1 MLNLRGS
8 KTFRTNFDIIFRA
21 NLIIQISSFFSAEDD
36 EVLMDLAQELNDGT
50 PVRMEDCEAFKCEV
64 VKYGKQAYEI
74 VSKALEDRRR
84 K

>member
-1 MLNLRGS
+1 MILFTL
-8 KTFRTNFDIIFRA
+8 
-21 NLIIQISSFFSAEDD
+21 LFSAEDD

>member
-1 MLNLRGS
+1 
-8 KTFRTNFDIIFRA
+8 
-21 NLIIQISSFFSAEDD
+21 
-36 EVLMDLAQELNDGT
+36 MDLAQELNDGT

-74 VSKALEDRRR
+74 VSKALEERRR

>member
-1 MLNLRGS
+1 MLRSNL
-8 KTFRTNFDIIFRA
+8 
-21 NLIIQISSFFSAEDD
+21 LIQISLFFSAEDD